1 MEQYKKLMKLFV
13 STFMISAFTFGGGY
27 VIVPLFRKKFVEQL
41 NWIED
46 EDMLNLIAI
55 AQTAP
60 GAIAINASI
69 AIGYR
74 VAKIK
79 GALVA
84 LVATFLPPMCILML
98 VYTGYELFKSNTFVR
113 VVLQGMQIGVCAV
126 VLDVIADLLK
136 GLYRDNN
143 WLSWGLCISAIV
155 LTSVFGWHILLVI
168 FMLTGIGM
176 VISRMNRGQ
185 QK

>member
-1 MEQYKKLMKLFV
+1 MKQYTKLIKLFV

-41 NWIED
+41 RWIED

-79 GALVA
+79 GAFIA

-98 VYTGYELFKSNTFVR
+98 VYTGYEMFKTHAIVG

-126 VLDVIADLLK
+126 VLDVIFDLLK
-136 GLYRDNN
+136 GLQRERN
-143 WLSWGLCISAIV
+143 WLSWTLCISAVV
-155 LTSVFGWHILLVI
+155 LTSVFGWHILGVI
-168 FMLTGIGM
+168 LMLSCIGVM
-176 VISRMNRGQ
+176 MNRVSRG
-185 QK
+185 K

>member
-1 MEQYKKLMKLFV
+1 MEQYRKLVKLFV

-41 NWIED
+41 GWIED

-60 GAIAINASI
+60 GAIAINASV
-69 AIGYR
+69 AIGYKI
-74 VAKIK
+74 AKVK

-98 VYTGYELFKSNTFVR
+98 VYTGYEMFKSNTMVR
-113 VVLQGMQIGVCAV
+113 IMLQGMQIGVCAV

-143 WLSWGLCISAIV
+143 WLSWSLCIGAVI
-155 LTSVFGWHILLVI
+155 LTSVLGWHILVVI
-168 FMLTGIGM
+168 FLLSTVGIIINK
-176 VISRMNRGQ
+176 VNRG
-185 QK
+185 